1 MSDPPAADRF
11 NRFPGL
17 LGMRVAEIRP
27 GYCRME
33 MNVEEKHLR
42 FRANGLHAGAVVSLA
57 DSACGAGCQAS
68 LEPGKTFST
77 VELKAIPQE
86 DHLQDGV
93 QQITTHDQPIGKVVG
108 DCSKKAVFTEGVQE
122 SPVVDGVYVRR
133 CNDVA
138 QTTRTICALCEIMA
152 FTPKVY

>member
-77 VELKAIPQE
+77 VELKANLISSASSGRPS
-86 DHLQDGV
+86 V
-93 QQITTHDQPIGKVVG
+93 ATW
-108 DCSKKAVFTEGVQE
+108 S
-122 SPVVDGVYVRR
+122 RR
-133 CNDVA
+133 RSAPAAAWAALAATSATAACR
-138 QTTRTICALCEIMA
+138 TRRTG
-152 FTPKVY
+152 